1 MNRKLEYSLLV
12 VILLVAAGLR
22 LAYPNWDNGAHAHPD
37 ERYIIWVAT
46 TIDWPLDASAI
57 FDPERTSLDPFR
69 WPPKPQTTG
78 VAIPKPG
85 PRDFTY
91 GHFPLYLMVIAAR
104 ALTWLGAAVPQLAG
118 LTFAADL
125 VNAPGRVEYEH
136 LPYVGRALSALF
148 DTASVLLI
156 YLIGRRTFGAAAG
169 LLAAVFTA
177 LAVLHIQLSHFAAFD
192 TALTAFVLL
201 TVWAAVR
208 HAQTGRRRD
217 LLLAGVGLGLAVGS
231 KFSAVLLA
239 IPIAAAIFGRI
250 IFTADHAESGE
261 KKKNRISAASA
272 PLRLRS
278 GHVSAVK
285 KFLLFLFRQWRL
297 TLTWFGVLAVG
308 FAVFALTN
316 PFALIEAQRYFSQIN
331 VQGLMVRGLLD
342 WPFTQQYRG
351 TVPYW
356 YTVEQQGRWELGW
369 PITAAGYAGLAAC
382 VWRSFKTRDAA
393 AIIVLSWVLPFFLS
407 TGSFMVKFPRY
418 MLPVTPLILL
428 FGAWLLVELARQWKA
443 VWAGTAALA
452 GGMAVYAFA
461 FVNMYAAPHPWYA
474 LSQWIYRNVPTNAVI
489 LTEKWDDTL
498 PLPVE
503 IDGTH
508 YSYRRFQIQ
517 KINPFERP
525 DDEEKVQLML
535 AQLSASDYLII
546 ASNRLYG
553 VAPRLPARYPLT
565 SLYYQAL
572 FDESLGFEVVAVARR
587 YPTLGGWRLV
597 DNPFT
602 PAGLAVPPL
611 AGFSERD
618 WNWGTADE
626 SFTVY
631 DHPLAMV
638 FQNVK
643 RMTVEEMWEAVR

>member
-1 MNRKLEYSLLV
+1 MKKLEYFSLGF
-12 VILLVAAGLR
+12 ILLVAAGLR

-46 TIDWPLDASAI
+46 TIDWPVDASAI

-69 WPPKPQTTG
+69 WPPNPQTTG
-78 VAIPKPG
+78 VPIPKPG
-85 PRDFTY
+85 ARDFTY
-91 GHFPLYLMVIAAR
+91 GHFPLYLLAFAAHGL
-104 ALTWLGAAVPQLAG
+104 AWLGYAVPSLANIPF
-118 LTFAADL
+118 LADIL
-125 VNAPGRVEYEH
+125 NGPGRVEYEY

-156 YLIGRRTFGAAAG
+156 YLIGRRAFGAAAG
-169 LLAAVFTA
+169 LLAAAFTA
-177 LAVLHIQLSHFAAFD
+177 LAVLHIQLSHFATFD
-192 TALTAFVLL
+192 TTLTAFVLL

-272 PLRLRS
+272 L
-278 GHVSAVK
+278 SAVK

-316 PFALIEAQRYFSQIN
+316 PFALVEAGTYVSQIN
-331 VQGLMVRGLLD
+331 LQGLMVRGLLD

-351 TVPYW
+351 TIPYG
-356 YTVEQQGRWELGW
+356 YTIEQQGRWLLGW
-369 PITAAGYAGLAAC
+369 PITVAGYIGLAVC
-382 VWRSFKTRDAA
+382 VWRSFKTRETAP
-393 AIIVLSWVLPFFLS
+393 IIVLSWVLPFFLS
-407 TGSFMVKFPRY
+407 AGAFMVKFPRY
-418 MLPVTPLILL
+418 MLPVTPFILL
-428 FGAWLLVELARQWKA
+428 FGAWMLVELARRWKA
-443 VWAGTAALA
+443 VWVGTAALT
-452 GGMAVYAFA
+452 GGTAIYALA
-461 FVNMYAAPHPWYA
+461 FVNMYAAPHPWVA
-474 LSQWIYRNVPTNAVI
+474 LSRWIYQNVPTNAVI

-503 IDGTH
+503 VDGTH
-508 YSYRRFQIQ
+508 YSYRRFQMQ
-517 KINPFERP
+517 KMNPFERP
-525 DDEEKVQLML
+525 DGEEKMQLML
-535 AQLSASDYLII
+535 AQLSAGDYLII

-572 FDESLGFEVVAVARR
+572 FDERLGFELIAVARR
-587 YPTLGGWRLV
+587 YPTLGGWQIV
-597 DNPFT
+597 DDPFT
-602 PAGLAVPPL
+602 PVRLAVPSL
-611 AGFSERD
+611 AEPGARD
-618 WNWGTADE
+618 WNWGAADE

-643 RMTVEEMWEAVR
+643 RLTAEEMWETIQ